1 MKRGSILLVVLL
13 ALIGGFSYVGQVAER
28 NILTMSSNQEF
39 GTIDPHRGNDWT
51 ESLAM
56 VNLYDALVFPSPA
69 GEMEPKLAESWTV
82 SPDGLVY
89 TFKLKEGVKFHDGSE
104 LTAEDVKF
112 SVERMLTLK
121 EGYAWLWADVLEETT
136 VDDTYIVSFHLSRPF
151 APFIST
157 LPWLFIANKDAI
169 LAHKEPGEFGEFG
182 DYGKHWLSVTTT
194 EDAGSGPYML
204 KIWDRGREIVFERF
218 PDYLEGWPHGD
229 KSIDEI
235 HVLLLK
241 EAATVKIMLRKG
253 ELTIVEHYRTPSDYE
268 EMADYPHIK
277 VVKNISG
284 EALYFKINTKT
295 PPTDDIHIRRMLAW
309 AFDYKTAITEIEPGS
324 VQARGPI
331 PRVIPG
337 QNSRVFQYHQSLD
350 KAREEMMLSK
360 YYPDV
365 PDINITYV
373 AGMEVERKMALS
385 LKESLA
391 KIGVNLNIHVEQWG
405 RVTDLATTVETTPN
419 ITEVFSAAAYP
430 DPDLYLYSTYHSA
443 ASGTWMS
450 MEWLQDPLVDQLI
463 EQERIT
469 LDKEERAHLLNILQ
483 HIIVERCPDIFV
495 YTLPKRYAMW
505 DYVKGL
511 TYRPVMSFEYYF
523 HDLWYEK

>member
-1 MKRGSILLVVLL
+1 MKWISSIAIVTLGLLLGFGPLSL
-13 ALIGGFSYVGQVAER
+13 AVGP
-28 NILTMSSNQEF
+28 NILAMSVNQEF
-39 GTIDPHRGNDWT
+39 GIIDPHRGNDWT
-51 ESLAM
+51 ESMAM

-69 GEMEPKLAESWTV
+69 GEMEPKLAESWTI
-82 SPDGLVY
+82 SPDGLTY
-89 TFKLKEGVKFHDGSE
+89 TFKLRKGVKFHDGSE

-112 SVERMLTLK
+112 SVDRMLALN
-121 EGYAWLWADVLEETT
+121 EGYSWLWADVLEEAT
-136 VDDTYIVSFHLSRPF
+136 VDNSYTVSFHLSSPF

-157 LPWLFIANKDAI
+157 LSWLFIVNKDAI
-169 LAHKEPGEFGEFG
+169 LAHKEPGKFGEFG

-204 KIWDRGREIVFERF
+204 KSWERGREIVFERF
-218 PDYLEGWPHGD
+218 PDYFEGWPHGD
-229 KSIDEI
+229 KSVDEVHI
-235 HVLLLK
+235 LLLK
-241 EAATVKIMLRKG
+241 EAATVKTMLRKG
-253 ELTIVEHYRTPSDYE
+253 ELTIVEHYRTPSDYD
-268 EMADYPHIK
+268 EMASYPHIK

-284 EALYFKINTKT
+284 EALYFKINTKL

-309 AFDYKTAITEIEPGS
+309 AFDYKSAITEIEPGS

-331 PRVIPG
+331 PCIIPG
-337 QNSRVFQYHQSLD
+337 ANPRVFLYHQDLD

-373 AGMEVERKMALS
+373 AGMEIERKMALS

-391 KIGVNLNIHVEQWG
+391 KIGVNLDIHVEQWG
-405 RVTDLATTVETTPN
+405 RITDLATTIETTPN

-463 EQERIT
+463 EQERTT

-483 HIIVERCPDIFV
+483 HIIVERCPDIFI
-495 YTLPKRYAMW
+495 YTLPKRCAMQ
-505 DYVKGL
+505 DYVKGF